1 MKAVW
6 WWIVFPDL
14 SLNAVLSNLSF
25 VTRFLRSVSFWTQ
38 LLSNAM
44 RMRGRAV
51 ASRFFSELSTLN
63 SFLEQNRL
71 LNRFFLQLSYFN
83 SFAIFSDNFTKPES
97 NLTIFL

>member
-1 MKAVW
+1 MSESDSI
-6 WWIVFPDL
+6 IVFTGADSMWGVVDPGSSEL
-14 SLNAVLSNLSF
+14 LVVISNLGS
-25 VTRFLRSVSFWTQ
+25 VTEL
-38 LLSNAM
+38 
-44 RMRGRAV
+44 

>member
-1 MKAVW
+1 MPEHEELQSSRFLKE
-6 WWIVFPDL
+6 L
-14 SLNAVLSNLSF
+14 TMSAVLHIY
-25 VTRFLRSVSFWTQ
+25 
-38 LLSNAM
+38 
-44 RMRGRAV
+44 RAV

-63 SFLEQNRL
+63 SFLEQTRL